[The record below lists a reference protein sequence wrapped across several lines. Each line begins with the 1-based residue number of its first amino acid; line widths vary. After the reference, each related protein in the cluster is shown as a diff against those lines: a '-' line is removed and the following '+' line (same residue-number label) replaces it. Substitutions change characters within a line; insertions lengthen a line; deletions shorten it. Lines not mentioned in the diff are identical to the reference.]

1 VLQEIQEDEWDE
13 ALDSRGLTD
22 AYLKC
27 GYLAAS
33 SIIESGEAR
42 LLLTE
47 TSEGGV
53 AFPLLIRAI
62 RGSSSLRDVSSPYG
76 YGGPI
81 GFGNPRWEDFHS
93 AYEEWCRE
101 NCVVSTFVRFHP
113 LYGNHRYACRAMS
126 VEEQRRTVGW
136 RIGEGTD
143 LLEQMNKRHR
153 RSVRLASSNHLRIEQ
168 RTPDDEDLER
178 FRALYLETMDRVGAS
193 SFYLFPDEYWST
205 IRAKFGQNLLL
216 AEALANGDV
225 VASALLLGS
234 KPWMHYHLG
243 ASTVEGR
250 HLRATPLMF
259 FETALKAQQ
268 TGFRV
273 FHLGGGVG
281 GLADS
286 LFDFKRRFDEGGVR
300 VAAIG
305 KQIHDPDAYQALA
318 GVDDTSG
325 YFPGYRRPA

>member
-1 VLQEIQEDEWDE
+1 VIQEIQEDGWDE

-22 AYLKC
+22 VYLKR

-33 SIIESGEAR
+33 SIVESGEAR

-62 RGSSSLRDVSSPYG
+62 RESSSLRDVSSPYG

-81 GFGNPRWEDFHS
+81 GFGNPRWEDFH
-93 AYEEWCRE
+93 AGYEQWCRE
-101 NCVVSTFVRFHP
+101 NRVVSTFVRFHP
-113 LYGNHRYACRAMS
+113 LYGNHRHASRAMR
-126 VEEQRRTVGW
+126 VEELAGTVGW

-143 LLEQMNKRHR
+143 LLEQMDKRHR
-153 RSVRLASSNHLRIEQ
+153 RSVHLGSSKHLRIEQ
-168 RTPDDEDLER
+168 RTPDDEDLGR
-178 FRALYLETMDRVGAS
+178 FRALYVETMERVGAR
-193 SFYLFPDEYWST
+193 SFYLFPDGYWST
-205 IRAKFGQNLLL
+205 IRAKLGPNLLL

-225 VASALLLGS
+225 VASALLLVS

-243 ASTVEGR
+243 ASTLEGR
-250 HLRATPLMF
+250 HLSATAPMF

-268 TGFRV
+268 NGFRV
-273 FHLGGGVG
+273 LHLGGGVG
-281 GLADS
+281 GAADS
-286 LFDFKRRFDEGGVR
+286 LLDFKRRFDKAGMR
-300 VAAIG
+300 VFAIG
-305 KQIHDPDAYQALA
+305 KQIHDPDAYRALA

-325 YFPGYRRPA
+325 FFPAYRRPA